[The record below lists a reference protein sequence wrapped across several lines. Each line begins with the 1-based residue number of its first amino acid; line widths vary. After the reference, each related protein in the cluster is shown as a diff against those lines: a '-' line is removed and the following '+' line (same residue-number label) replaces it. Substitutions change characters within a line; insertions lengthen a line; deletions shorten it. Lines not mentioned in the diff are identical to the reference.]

1 MRLGIDGRKI
11 PEAVKRGPIASFD
24 HARELGLAGLFF
36 RTVLDLSPTLDG
48 AYLRDI
54 RQKADALGMYMEAGL
69 AKVNPYALAEAPE
82 VRMVGSGDVLLGFRR
97 MMEACAAIECRELW
111 VALCNYKTAY
121 VGKFCTDRFRTDVD
135 WADQLAAT
143 EKFLK
148 RLAPMARD
156 LGIHLNLE
164 THEELSSFEVVRLV
178 EAVGPD
184 VMGIVYDTGN
194 MLQRGEHPV
203 WVARRVAP
211 YVRQTHIKDAILT
224 PGPRGIHYHVCPC
237 GQGAVDFAEILPVLA
252 KARPQ
257 MNLSIE
263 NNESYEDRPRTPIEM
278 LIEAQ
283 DPVWRAAHPDLSAEE
298 FDAFLSLAENSI
310 ARARAQGS
318 QTVEAYLQNRPGY
331 TETLA
336 TIRASAT
343 HIRTVCAGAGLGLD

>member
-24 HARELGLAGLFF
+24 HARDLGLAGLFF
-36 RTVLDLSPTLDG
+36 RTVLDLSPTLDVG
-48 AYLRDI
+48 YLRDI
-54 RQKADALGMYMEAGL
+54 RQKADSLGMYMEAGL

-82 VRMVGSGDVLLGFRR
+82 VRMVGGGDVLLGFRR
-97 MMEACAAIECRELW
+97 MMEACAAIDCRELW
-111 VALCNYKTAY
+111 VALCNYKVAY
-121 VGKFCTDRFRTDVD
+121 VGKFCTDRFRTDIE

-148 RLAPMARD
+148 KLAPIARD

-194 MLQRGEHPV
+194 MLQRGEHPA
-203 WVARRVAP
+203 WVVRRIAP
-211 YVRQTHIKDAILT
+211 YVRQTHVKDAILT
-224 PGPRGIHYHVCPC
+224 PGPRGIHYHVCAC
-237 GQGAVDFAEILPVLA
+237 GQGAVDFADILPVLA
-252 KARPQ
+252 EARPQ

-278 LIEAQ
+278 LIEVD

-298 FDAFLSLAENSI
+298 FEAFRDLAQASI
-310 ARARAQGS
+310 ARARAEGR
-318 QTVEAYLQNRPGY
+318 QTVDDYLQHRPGY

-336 TIRASAT
+336 TIRESAA
-343 HIRTVCAGAGLGLD
+343 HIRSVCGRAGIDLA